1 MFLYVTPD
9 VLREIGGSE
18 AAVDDFVTAVKSG
31 PPGTTRQ
38 GLCQRAL
45 QTFEQWRNRG
55 GLFPPYVGYL
65 AVFVLAAGIE
75 GDFAP
80 HAYYPRLRQLL
91 GEQPAIGQYPSFQRM
106 LTLWD
111 DLERWANED
120 QKGKLG
126 TFRADIAG
134 NWMYV
139 GLPIAQTILTQH
151 EREGLHCIFADV
163 GLDQEARRQMRNW
176 RKHYWHTDNI
186 V

>member
-1 MFLYVTPD
+1 MFVYVTPD
-9 VLREIGGSE
+9 VLREIAGNE

-55 GLFPPYVGYL
+55 GFFPPYVGYL
-65 AVFVLAAGIE
+65 AMFVLAAGIE

-111 DLERWANED
+111 DFGTMGKRRPER
-120 QKGKLG
+120 
-126 TFRADIAG
+126 
-134 NWMYV
+134 
-139 GLPIAQTILTQH
+139 QT
-151 EREGLHCIFADV
+151 GYF
-163 GLDQEARRQMRNW
+163 
-176 RKHYWHTDNI
+176 
-186 V
+186 